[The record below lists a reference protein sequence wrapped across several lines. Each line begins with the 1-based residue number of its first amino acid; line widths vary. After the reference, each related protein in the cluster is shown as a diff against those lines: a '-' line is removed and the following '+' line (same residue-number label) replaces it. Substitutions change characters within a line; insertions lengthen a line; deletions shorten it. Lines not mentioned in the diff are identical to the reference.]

1 MKNII
6 LLLLLFVSFV
16 SCEKENVTQQDDTTY
31 NNLMMNLVS
40 SIGDFDANINIIA
53 NDVGGGANHP
63 SQISIDGRFKDQNNK
78 NKSVDLVKV
87 EGFVLELQE
96 NQSYQKYLYHGD
108 SHYDNIKNKFGGQ
121 VKLTV
126 EDSSFPN
133 LSVDVDLPESIEI
146 ELNST
151 NSTLSKDGFTI
162 NWTPYENDLQIG
174 ILVRYNSVLSDALE
188 GMPRADIS
196 IMKYLDDITGTFTF
210 PAADLAEFPTS
221 GWISIYVGRAEQD
234 VILKDGKKI
243 LFNSLYYQLVSDYKL
258 VD

>member
-162 NWTPYENDLQIG
+162 NWT
-174 ILVRYNSVLSDALE
+174 
-188 GMPRADIS
+188 
-196 IMKYLDDITGTFTF
+196 
-210 PAADLAEFPTS
+210 
-221 GWISIYVGRAEQD
+221 
-234 VILKDGKKI
+234 
-243 LFNSLYYQLVSDYKL
+243 
-258 VD
+258 